1 MDRKKAVEIMT
12 SLQAEYFYA
21 FKDMPEKL
29 FVVKVKNLMEALD
42 GYTDQEIDVALKI
55 LLKES
60 ETCPTSAHFVE
71 IIERNRALSLSTP
84 EEEWAK
90 VNKVRAEMAY
100 LKSDFCPEYGDWN
113 EYFEKNRAEY
123 NKLSDE
129 VKEFYVDYDG
139 FCSVVNS
146 NKLEIEKNRFLKN
159 FPLFRERKKQKKELD
174 KLLGDT
180 K

>member
-71 IIERNRALSLSTP
+71 IIERNRDLSLSTP

-90 VNKVRAEMAY
+90 VNKVRAEMVY
-100 LKSDFCPEYGDWN
+100 ITS
-113 EYFEKNRAEY
+113 EYFPGCDINAYFKKKKTEY

-159 FPLFRERKKQKKELD
+159 FPLFRGRKKQKKELD